1 MPEDETLQ
9 EYVFQSRPLRVLD
22 NIASRDDVKKFPIKF
37 DDGTQV
43 EVTPKMA
50 KKFMEIYLR
59 KDTGIQKL
67 IDKKITQK
75 EVFVQTFNGL
85 IKGKRTTGLTV
96 GDIR

>member
-22 NIASRDDVKKFPIKF
+22 NIAARKDVQKFPIKF

-50 KKFMEIYLR
+50 QKFMNIYLR
-59 KDTGIQKL
+59 KDMDTQKI
-67 IDKKITQK
+67 IDKKISRK
-75 EVFVQTFNGL
+75 DVFVKTFNDL
-85 IKGKRTTGLTV
+85 MQGKNTTGVTV
-96 GDIR
+96 GDLR